1 MSNWP
6 FRFVHAS
13 DFHLETPAFG
23 VADIP
28 ERLRD
33 LFLEAPFMAAERV
46 FETALAEDAEFLV
59 LSGDILNPAY
69 TGPRG
74 PLLLVDQFDR
84 LKERDIPVYWVG
96 GRVDPP
102 EAWPPSIRLPDN
114 VVVFPKGQTLTKI
127 HRRDD
132 SPLACIVGMSGV
144 SASTKLGPIAV
155 ESFSPDSSGLYT
167 VAIAYGESEAGRF
180 TDRGI
185 DYWALGGRHT
195 RGTLLSGETKVHYA
209 GSPQGRHPDEEDVH
223 GCSLVQVD
231 ESRNTRVSLL
241 PTDILRWR
249 NERIVIDEATTRE
262 QLEMSIRERMNTLME
277 NADGVDLL
285 IGWTV
290 AGLGPLA
297 AELRRGTL
305 GKTLLNALRED
316 YGKGSQV
323 AWSTE
328 ISVESTGVLPPH
340 WYEQQTIRGDYLR
353 AVQSFQAEPSR
364 KLRLDA
370 YLPDDTDEEIIH
382 MLTDIPNSERSVV
395 LNEVSVLG
403 VDLLSAEEVAS

>member
-13 DFHLETPAFG
+13 DFHLETPVFG
-23 VADIP
+23 VTDIP
-28 ERLRD
+28 EKLRE
-33 LFLEAPFMAAERV
+33 LFLESPFLAAERV
-46 FETALAEDAEFLV
+46 FETVLAEDAEFLV

-74 PLLLVDQFDR
+74 PLLLIDQFER
-84 LKERDIPVYWVG
+84 LKERDIPVYWIG

-114 VVVFPKGQTLTKI
+114 VFVFPKGQTVAKV

-132 SPLACIVGMSGV
+132 SPLAAVVGMSY
-144 SASTKLGPIAV
+144 SAGGPRPGPVPA
-155 ESFSPDSSGLYT
+155 EAFSPDSSGLYT
-167 VAIAYGESEAGRF
+167 VAVAYGEGEPGRF
-180 TDRGI
+180 QDRGI
-185 DYWALGGRHT
+185 DYWALGGRHA
-195 RGTLLSGETKVHYA
+195 RGTLVSGASKVHYA
-209 GSPQGRHPDEEDVH
+209 GSPQGRHPEEDDVH

-231 ESRNTRVSLL
+231 ESRNTRVSLI
-241 PTDILRWR
+241 PTDMLRWR

-262 QLEMSIRERMNTLME
+262 QLEMSLRERMHTLME

-285 IGWTV
+285 VGWTV

-305 GKTLLNALRED
+305 ARTLLDALRED
-316 YGKGSQV
+316 YGKGSQI
-323 AWSTE
+323 AWSTDLA
-328 ISVESTGVLPPH
+328 VESSGVLPPH
-340 WYEQQTIRGDYLR
+340 WYDQQTIRGDYLR

-364 KLRLDA
+364 TLRLEA
-370 YLPDDTDEEIIH
+370 YLPENADDEIVE
-382 MLTDIPNSERSVV
+382 LLAGVETASRGSL

-403 VDLLSAEEVAS
+403 VDLLSPEEVA

>member
-13 DFHLETPAFG
+13 DFHLERPAFG

-28 ERLRD
+28 EKLRD
-33 LFLEAPFMAAERV
+33 LFLESPFLAAERV
-46 FETALAEDAEFLV
+46 FETVLAEEAEFLV

-74 PLLLVDQFDR
+74 PLLLVDQFER
-84 LKERDIPVYWVG
+84 LKEREIPVYWIG

-114 VVVFPKGQTLTKI
+114 VVVFPKGQTLAKI

-132 SPLACIVGMSGV
+132 SPLACIVGMSS
-144 SASTKLGPIAV
+144 SAGHNKKRPIPV
-155 ESFSPDSSGLYT
+155 EAFSADSSGLYT
-167 VAIAYGESEAGRF
+167 VAIAYGDGEPGRF
-180 TDRGI
+180 IDRGI
-185 DYWALGGRHT
+185 DYWALGGRHA
-195 RGTLLSGETKVHYA
+195 RGTLVSGETKAHYC
-209 GSPQGRHPDEEDVH
+209 GSPQGRHPEEEDVH

-241 PTDILRWR
+241 TTDMLRWR
-249 NERIVIDEATTRE
+249 NERIVIDEATTRD
-262 QLEMSIRERMNTLME
+262 QLEMSIRERMHTLME

-285 IGWTV
+285 IGWTI

-297 AELRRGTL
+297 TELRRGTL
-305 GKTLLNALRED
+305 AHTLLTALRED
-316 YGKGSQV
+316 YGKGSQM

-328 ISVESTGVLPPH
+328 LSVESTGVLPPPLVRTTNDSRRLPPGGPVLPGGT
-340 WYEQQTIRGDYLR
+340 EPQAPPGRLPAERDGRGGHPFADR
-353 AVQSFQAEPSR
+353 R
-364 KLRLDA
+364 C
-370 YLPDDTDEEIIH
+370 H
-382 MLTDIPNSERSVV
+382 
-395 LNEVSVLG
+395 G
-403 VDLLSAEEVAS
+403 